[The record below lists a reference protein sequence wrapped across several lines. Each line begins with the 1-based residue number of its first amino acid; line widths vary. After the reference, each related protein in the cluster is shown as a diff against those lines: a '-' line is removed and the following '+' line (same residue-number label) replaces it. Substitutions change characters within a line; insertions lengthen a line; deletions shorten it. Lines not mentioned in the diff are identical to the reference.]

1 MSFVHLHV
9 HTEYSLLD
17 GANRIKDLVKKAK
30 SLGMPALAI
39 TDHGVMGGCVKF
51 YKACREAGIKPLIG
65 CEVYVAPRTRFDK
78 ESGRDGRP
86 FHLTLIAGN
95 RTGYSNLCQLV
106 SEAYLNG
113 FYYKPRID
121 HDLLKLHSEG
131 LIALT
136 GCLRGEVND
145 ALLEDNYELASQR
158 LAFMKECFG
167 AENLF
172 VELMNHGLDEQRRT
186 NPLLIKLAAEHGL
199 RVVATNDAHY
209 LNREDSE
216 VQDILLCV
224 GTGKQLSD
232 ENRMRMSCDEFYLK
246 SREEMLEA
254 FEFCPEAVDNTLLVA
269 DRCNFEM
276 DFDTVYLPKFPGVP
290 EGMTS
295 ADYLKRLVEEGKV
308 KRFGKKTLDKVYEDR
323 LATEL
328 DVIIGKGFPDYFLL
342 VWDFINWSAEHG
354 IPVGPGRGSAAG
366 SLVAYLIGITQLD
379 PLPHDLL
386 FERFLNPERTE
397 LPDIDT
403 DFCVDRRG
411 EVIQYCRER
420 YGHDRVAQIATYGRM
435 KAKNAIRDVGRVM
448 GVPLAEVGKLCKA
461 VPGKVAPEDAKE
473 FKNVN
478 LTYSLRT
485 PEFRKLYESSETD
498 RRLVDEAMRCE
509 DLTRNTGIHAAGVI
523 ISSRPLGELVPLQ
536 RSGDDIFV
544 QYDMGDSASVGMV
557 KMDFLGL
564 RNLTIIKNCLDI
576 IEYSRGIKVDI
587 KKDVKYDDPKVYE
600 LLGNADT
607 NGVFQLES
615 DGMKRYLKQL
625 KPDRF
630 SDIVAFLA
638 LYRPGPIRSGI
649 VDEFINKRH
658 GRGGGVV
665 YPHPMLKPILE
676 DTYGFFLYQEQV
688 MLTATVMAGFSM
700 AMADKL
706 RKAMGKKKIDVMN
719 EYCGKFIKGATANGV
734 DEALASGIFETM
746 KKFAEYGFNKSH
758 SAAYALVTYQTAWLK
773 TYYRAEYMAA
783 LITSVMNDI
792 KRVSFFIDEC
802 RKSGLKVL
810 GPDVNASLAVFA
822 VDNGDIRFGL
832 AAVRGVSKD
841 TIEILVRERQKNG
854 RFKDLMD
861 FCRRL
866 DSKIVN
872 RKVMEGLIKSGA
884 LDEFGVNRATLLVNI
899 ENILSYSKLRHKE
912 SSDAQEN
919 LFGFDGEEGGLD
931 DDIGSV
937 IKVREEEFEKRIL
950 LDFEKEM
957 LGIYLSGSPLEDY
970 KGVLKNNNCL
980 ELKNLGAFVGK
991 QAVVG
996 GLVSSCRETT
1006 TKRKEKMAFVTIEDF
1021 TGSVEFAL
1029 NPDMFEANIENC
1041 SEGKVVIVKGT
1052 IDEDAGFAAAP
1063 AAFQEDEDEDPED
1076 LMPVIAEPEEKKYRL
1091 KNIAELINAD
1101 HLLASENRGGAA
1113 KSFSLSLIRSLS
1125 GLHVRLEAK
1134 NCRLLDRLQ
1143 SLLLRCGGT
1152 KKVYIHVAGPEA
1164 TSVIELSR
1172 NYYVDDCEELRSGL
1186 TELLGLNWNIELN
1199 QTTGRF

>member
-17 GANRIKDLVKKAK
+17 GANRIKDLVKRAK
-30 SLGMPALAI
+30 ELGMPALAI

-51 YKACREAGIKPLIG
+51 YEACRDAGIKPLIG
-65 CEVYVAPRTRFDK
+65 CEVYVAPRSRFDK
-78 ESGRDGRP
+78 ESGIDGRP
-86 FHLTLIAGN
+86 FHLTLIAKD
-95 RTGYSNLCQLV
+95 RTGYSNLCRMV

-121 HDLLKLHSEG
+121 HELLKKHSEG
-131 LIALT
+131 LIALS

-145 ALLEDNYELASQR
+145 ALLEDNYELASRR

-167 AENLF
+167 PDDLF
-172 VELMNHGLDEQRRT
+172 VELMNHGLPEQEKT
-186 NPLLIKLAAEHGL
+186 NPLLIKLASEYGL
-199 RVVATNDAHY
+199 RTVATNDVHY
-209 LNREDSE
+209 LKREDSY

-224 GTGKQLSD
+224 GTRKLLED
-232 ENRMRMSCDEFYLK
+232 KDRMHMERDEFYLK

-269 DRCNFEM
+269 ERCNFEM
-276 DFDTVYLPKFPGVP
+276 DFKTVYLPKFPGVP

-295 ADYLKRLVEEGKV
+295 ADYLKQLVEEGKV
-308 KRFGKKTLDKVYEDR
+308 KRFGKKVLDKVYEDR
-323 LATEL
+323 LVTEL

-342 VWDFINWSAEHG
+342 VWDFINWSSEHG

-420 YGHDRVAQIATYGRM
+420 YGNDRVAQIATYGRM
-435 KAKNAIRDVGRVM
+435 KAKNAIRDVGRVK
-448 GVPLAEVGKLCKA
+448 GVPLPEVDKLCKA
-461 VPGKVAPEDAKE
+461 VPNDLKVTLKS
-473 FKNVN
+473 
-478 LTYSLRT
+478 SLES
-485 PEFRKLYESSETD
+485 PEFRKLYESSSID
-498 RRLVDEAMRCE
+498 RDLVDDAMRCE
-509 DLTRNTGIHAAGVI
+509 GLTRNTGIHAAGVI

-544 QYDMGDSASVGMV
+544 QYDMNDAAHVGMV

-576 IEYSRGIKVDI
+576 IEYSRGIKVDLKRDI
-587 KKDVKYDDPKVYE
+587 RYDDPKVYE

-638 LYRPGPIRSGI
+638 LYRPGPIGAGV
-649 VDEFINKRH
+649 VDDFINKRH

-665 YPHPMLKPILE
+665 YPHKILEPILE

-688 MLTATVMAGFSM
+688 MLTATTMAGFSM

-719 EYCGKFIKGATANGV
+719 EYCGKFIDGAVERGVEKETAV
-734 DEALASGIFETM
+734 SIFETM

-758 SAAYALVTYQTAWLK
+758 SAAYALVTFQTAWLK

-783 LITSVMNDI
+783 LMTSVMNDI

-802 RKSGLKVL
+802 RKAGLRVL
-810 GPDVNASLAVFA
+810 GPDVNASLSVFA

-832 AAVRGVSKD
+832 AAVRGISKD
-841 TIEILVRERQKNG
+841 TIESLIEERRANG
-854 RFKDLMD
+854 KFKSLTDL
-861 FCRRL
+861 CRRL
-866 DSKIVN
+866 DAKIMKKNVL
-872 RKVMEGLIKSGA
+872 EGLIKSGA
-884 LDEFGVNRATLLVNI
+884 LDEFKINRATLLANLD
-899 ENILSYSKLRHKE
+899 NILAYAKQCRQE
-912 SSDAQEN
+912 SDDAQEN
-919 LFGFDGEEGGLD
+919 LFNFGDGGSAMD
-931 DDIGSV
+931 DDISCL
-937 IKVREEEFEKRIL
+937 IKVYEDEFERRILLEFEKH
-950 LDFEKEM
+950 M
-957 LGIYLSGSPLEDY
+957 LGIYLSGSPLEEYRD
-970 KGVLKNNNCL
+970 VLKKQKCL
-980 ELKNLGAFVGK
+980 ELKELSAFVGR
-991 QAVVG
+991 QVTAG
-996 GLVSSCRETT
+996 GLVSSCREMTT
-1006 TKRKEKMAFVTIEDF
+1006 KKRKEKIAFITLEDF
-1021 TGSVEFAL
+1021 TGSVEFTL
-1029 NPDMFEANIENC
+1029 NPEMFAENIENC
-1041 SEGKVVIVKGT
+1041 AEGKVVIVTGT
-1052 IDEDAGFAAAP
+1052 VEEDTGFGAAAP
-1063 AAFQEDEDEDPED
+1063 MQYGEDDEEADGGLEAE
-1076 LMPVIAEPEEKKYRL
+1076 AEPEDKKYRL
-1091 KNIAELINAD
+1091 RISGRPINAD
-1101 HLLASENRGGAA
+1101 HVLAMDNAHIAS
-1113 KSFSLSLIRSLS
+1113 KSFSGSIMRSFS
-1125 GLHVRLEAK
+1125 GLHVRFEAK
-1134 NCRLLDRLQ
+1134 NYVLAEKFKGIL
-1143 SLLLRCGGT
+1143 SKYPGT
-1152 KKVYIHVAGPEA
+1152 KRVYVHIAGPKVS
-1164 TSVIELSR
+1164 SVIELDRAYGIS
-1172 NYYVDDCEELRSGL
+1172 DCGELRS
-1186 TELLGLNWNIELN
+1186 ELN
-1199 QTTGRF
+1199 ALLTPKWDMETD